1 MGKRKLKE
9 EPVEEADQGDDDQ
22 LTASAQAETT
32 TAQQQNQF
40 REPRLKRIKREEYQQ
55 HHHHHSRQQIDVDDV
70 SAAAAAA
77 SSSALSLPNGH
88 GHASSSANNHRLLM
102 NGTTAVPTTD
112 GGDNGGGEGGQQ
124 QSVWLIRKPI
134 NMPMEALHNI
144 HFTRK
149 QSAQCQTI
157 SSTSAAKVECHL
169 KKPIRPLLHVISD
182 RKRTFDEKVPMT
194 QGSSLRGVVWVN
206 NIEPVQL
213 QQPQRSRT
221 KTATGDDDVEESG
234 AGTELL
240 QLDDD
245 NDGMDDGI
253 CATSSA
259 VPSSS
264 RIQIGS
270 IRRTPVVDEHMLK
283 ERLKAFGTAQKKGA
297 TTATTEAQRRRRK

>member
-9 EPVEEADQGDDDQ
+9 EPVEEAVDQGDDDQ

-55 HHHHHSRQQIDVDDV
+55 HHHHNSRQQIDVDDV
-70 SAAAAAA
+70 SAAAAA

-88 GHASSSANNHRLLM
+88 GHASSSANNRLLM

-112 GGDNGGGEGGQQ
+112 GGDNGGGEGGHQ

-194 QGSSLRGVVWVN
+194 QGPSLRGVVWVN

-245 NDGMDDGI
+245 NDGMNDGI

-297 TTATTEAQRRRRK
+297 TEAQRRRRK